1 MLRYLLQNGARP
13 SINQARNSALACV
26 LRHVT
31 DWEFRYDLLN
41 MLLQVRQSCSRYF
54 WGFFNGFSLLNVKK
68 KFNFQ
73 TKLCHFSWSL
83 VQIFQVLIFLGSV
96 KKICDWNLYEFIGIL
111 KNLYEFI
118 RISMIS
124 YKLIWIHMNQL
135 EFLWINTNS

>member
-96 KKICDWNLYEFIGIL
+96 KKICDWNLYEFNTLNFKKKLNSSYLFVFIYFVL
-111 KNLYEFI
+111 CHKNT
-118 RISMIS
+118 
-124 YKLIWIHMNQL
+124 
-135 EFLWINTNS
+135 FL